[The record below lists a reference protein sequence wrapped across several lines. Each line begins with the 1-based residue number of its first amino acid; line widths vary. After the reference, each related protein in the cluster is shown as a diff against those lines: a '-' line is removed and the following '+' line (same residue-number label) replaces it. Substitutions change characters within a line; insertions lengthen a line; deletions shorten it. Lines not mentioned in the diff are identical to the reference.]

1 MAYAGFENLGE
12 RAEDANEPR
21 PKRMTR
27 HIGVVVYKAFSLPS
41 IELVP
46 EVFQMANDMNQGG
59 SSDGGFYR
67 VRLYSADG
75 GSVMSSSS
83 IVVWTLGLQTIDASA
98 FDALFIAGGKGAQD
112 ALRDGRVIDWLR
124 AASPSSDVVRP
135 IGEGRLLL
143 RAAGLDKLQQPSI
156 QTSSNQRRASAE
168 DEHFNDADARF
179 DSAKAALNFVKRDL
193 GGDVARNIAGRLS
206 LSGATTLVS
215 LLSDA
220 RPTTSAEKVR
230 ESARWLQNNCQSQ
243 ISVSDAVRVAA
254 MSQRNFLRCF
264 RREIG
269 LTPSEFL
276 CRVRL
281 DMTSRLLAETDLP
294 VDEIARRCGWIS
306 GERLVRIFQEQ
317 LKQTPSDYRMRR
329 RTQIEGD
336 RHSSA

>member
-124 AASPSSDVVRP
+124 AASPSSD
-135 IGEGRLLL
+135 GQCDGSFGRSPV
-143 RAAGLDKLQQPSI
+143 RAA
-156 QTSSNQRRASAE
+156 ASASL
-168 DEHFNDADARF
+168 R
-179 DSAKAALNFVKRDL
+179 KR
-193 GGDVARNIAGRLS
+193 
-206 LSGATTLVS
+206 
-215 LLSDA
+215 
-220 RPTTSAEKVR
+220 
-230 ESARWLQNNCQSQ
+230 
-243 ISVSDAVRVAA
+243 
-254 MSQRNFLRCF
+254 
-264 RREIG
+264 
-269 LTPSEFL
+269 
-276 CRVRL
+276 
-281 DMTSRLLAETDLP
+281 
-294 VDEIARRCGWIS
+294 
-306 GERLVRIFQEQ
+306 
-317 LKQTPSDYRMRR
+317 
-329 RTQIEGD
+329 
-336 RHSSA
+336 